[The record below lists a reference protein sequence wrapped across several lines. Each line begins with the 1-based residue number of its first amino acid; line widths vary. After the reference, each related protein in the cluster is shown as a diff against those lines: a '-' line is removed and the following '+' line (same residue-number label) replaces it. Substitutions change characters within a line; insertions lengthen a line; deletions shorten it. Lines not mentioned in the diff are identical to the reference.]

1 VNSDPSLTYT
11 ARREAKAEAV
21 TIMLRIYINTHLSKR
36 V

>member
-11 ARREAKAEAV
+11 AKGEAKADAV
-21 TIMLRIYINTHLSKR
+21 TVVLRIYMNTDLSKR